1 VFVEYVNDNVTD
13 EAIKRKLVNMK
24 TGTNVAI
31 VKIGKDYCLSIHT
44 GLVQPQANPLF
55 IKYPL
60 YEDALKNYEK
70 IKAKC
75 CKKAETVIIGSK

>member
-1 VFVEYVNDNVTD
+1 MFVEYVNDSVTD

-31 VKIGKDYCLSIHT
+31 VKVGKDYCVSVHV

-55 IKYPL
+55 HNFQDPVSVPQGPYH
-60 YEDALKNYEK
+60 
-70 IKAKC
+70 
-75 CKKAETVIIGSK
+75 

>member
-1 VFVEYVNDNVTD
+1 MFIEYVNESVTD

-31 VKIGKDYCLSIHT
+31 VKVGKDYCVSVHV

-55 IKYPL
+55 VKYAV

-70 IKAKC
+70 IKAKFA
-75 CKKAETVIIGSK
+75 KKSEIVVIGNK